1 MGPATKQ
8 WKFFGKAEPKAMQI
22 SHKRNHYLNM
32 RIKDETGQTMVEY
45 VMLLVLVAL
54 ATFILA
60 PNVRDSI
67 LKVFQ
72 NTSSAIG

>member
-1 MGPATKQ
+1 
-8 WKFFGKAEPKAMQI
+8 
-22 SHKRNHYLNM
+22 
-32 RIKDETGQTMVEY
+32 MVEY
-45 VMLLVLVAL
+45 VMLLVLIAL
-54 ATFILA
+54 AVFILA